1 MRTALVILLGITLV
15 SGPLQAQQP
24 AFSLARAAQDA
35 ASKQAPS
42 STPTRTRM
50 SPAYKWTGLG
60 LLMGGGMLLASGIL
74 VDNACIEDGGHS
86 PEFCKDLQTAWF
98 TTGAVVAGAGGA
110 VLLIA
115 PTKQDSLPSTGFNGR
130 RVAWRIRF

>member
-1 MRTALVILLGITLV
+1 MRTVLVILLGVMLTA
-15 SGPLQAQQP
+15 GPLQAQQP
-24 AFSLARAAQDA
+24 AFSLARAAQAEA
-35 ASKQAPS
+35 AKQPPS

-86 PEFCKDLQTAWF
+86 REFCQDLQTAWF
-98 TTGAVVAGAGGA
+98 TTGGVVAGAGGA
-110 VLLIA
+110 VLLIGT
-115 PTKQDSLPSTGFNGR
+115 TKQDPLPSAGFSAR

>member
-1 MRTALVILLGITLV
+1 MRTALVILLGITLA

-24 AFSLARAAQDA
+24 AFSLARAARDA
-35 ASKQAPS
+35 ASKQVPS
-42 STPTRTRM
+42 STSTRTRM

-86 PEFCKDLQTAWF
+86 PEFCQDLQTAWF

-110 VLLIA
+110 VLLFGR
-115 PTKQDSLPSTGFNGR
+115 TKQDSLPSTGFSGR